1 MKHEEN
7 KTSKPP
13 SDEYQRFENFRREPT
28 RGMMSQQEIYV
39 ILAEP
44 IAILFPTHRA
54 DLLWMQCE
62 FTFEVAI

>member
-1 MKHEEN
+1 
-7 KTSKPP
+7 
-13 SDEYQRFENFRREPT
+13 
-28 RGMMSQQEIYV
+28 MMSQQEIYV

-44 IAILFPTHRA
+44 IAILFPTHCA